1 MFISGGAGVGKS
13 YLTRLI
19 IDWLNCCCPIVCGKS
34 PVMVC
39 ASTGTAARNI
49 LGITIHS
56 ALYLPVQHGNEPN
69 FYELSGKSLKK
80 LRFIYSYV
88 HTLIIDE
95 ISMVSA
101 KTFEYI
107 HRRLTSIKDN
117 DKPFGNLN
125 VIVIGDFLQL
135 RPVKG
140 KYAFE
145 NSILWSTFKPF
156 ILKENVRQSEDVT
169 YASILNRA
177 RVGLLSEDDLKI
189 LQSRLI
195 QPPQTDISSLL
206 HLFPTLKEVQEHN
219 NKMQVLL
226 SRKCIEVKAK
236 HYYSQDDIEKKGPI
250 SDDDIPV
257 DDRNAGGLPCQ
268 LQIST
273 GTRVML
279 IKNIYTSK
287 GLVNGALGYVES
299 IEMHQEM
306 TGEVNL
312 IYVKFDDP
320 HIGGILKRV
329 EHNNAIAI
337 EPLCQEFYYNGRI
350 LVREQFPLI
359 QAWATT
365 IHKVQGASLSQA
377 VISIGNNVFENGM
390 AYVALSRI
398 KKKPVWFIF
407 TGI

>member
-13 YLTRLI
+13 YLTRPI

-156 ILKENVRQSEDVT
+156 IL
-169 YASILNRA
+169 
-177 RVGLLSEDDLKI
+177 
-189 LQSRLI
+189 
-195 QPPQTDISSLL
+195 
-206 HLFPTLKEVQEHN
+206 
-219 NKMQVLL
+219 
-226 SRKCIEVKAK
+226 
-236 HYYSQDDIEKKGPI
+236 
-250 SDDDIPV
+250 
-257 DDRNAGGLPCQ
+257 
-268 LQIST
+268 
-273 GTRVML
+273 
-279 IKNIYTSK
+279 
-287 GLVNGALGYVES
+287 
-299 IEMHQEM
+299 
-306 TGEVNL
+306 
-312 IYVKFDDP
+312 
-320 HIGGILKRV
+320 
-329 EHNNAIAI
+329 
-337 EPLCQEFYYNGRI
+337 
-350 LVREQFPLI
+350 
-359 QAWATT
+359 
-365 IHKVQGASLSQA
+365 
-377 VISIGNNVFENGM
+377 
-390 AYVALSRI
+390 
-398 KKKPVWFIF
+398 
-407 TGI
+407 